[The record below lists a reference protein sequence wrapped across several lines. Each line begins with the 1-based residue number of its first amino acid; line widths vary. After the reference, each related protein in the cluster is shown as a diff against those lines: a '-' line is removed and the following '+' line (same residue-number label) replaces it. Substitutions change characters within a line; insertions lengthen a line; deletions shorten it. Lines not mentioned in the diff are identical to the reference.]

1 MWATGDVLI
10 QVPDPVVRWEVKN
23 TRRRLSRGFRC
34 ASAIIYLPTHPVRG
48 CVIDTPGATVA
59 GQHPAG
65 LTERRTRHRR
75 GNAAAASSGTW
86 PASSMCSPTS
96 SGARTS

>member
-23 TRRRLSRGFRC
+23 TRRRLSQGFRC
-34 ASAIIYLPTHPVRG
+34 GSVIIYPTHPVRG
-48 CVIDTPGATVA
+48 CVIDTPGASVA

-65 LTERRTRHRR
+65 NDRVPDDGRPDGT
-75 GNAAAASSGTW
+75 GFGWSSNHNGSLW
-86 PASSMCSPTS
+86 
-96 SGARTS
+96 